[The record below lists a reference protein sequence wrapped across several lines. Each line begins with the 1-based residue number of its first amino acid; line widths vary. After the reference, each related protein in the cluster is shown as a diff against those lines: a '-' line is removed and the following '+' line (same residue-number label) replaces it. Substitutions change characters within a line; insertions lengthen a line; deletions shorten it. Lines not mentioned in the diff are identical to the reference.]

1 MGIIAGFISSTVGMS
16 EVSLSATQ
24 EADHSRLGF
33 IGISVSVLAFR
44 V

>member
-1 MGIIAGFISSTVGMS
+1 MS

-33 IGISVSVLAFR
+33 RDKCFGFSVSGLGFR
-44 V
+44 GQGLGL